1 MNRKAEMS
9 KKAFLAVGEAVFRP
23 TLGSNKGPLT
33 ALGSEESLD
42 FCIHSIP
49 SHYTEVKDRDTP
61 M

>member
-33 ALGSEESLD
+33 ALGSEER
-42 FCIHSIP
+42 P
-49 SHYTEVKDRDTP
+49 
-61 M
+61 